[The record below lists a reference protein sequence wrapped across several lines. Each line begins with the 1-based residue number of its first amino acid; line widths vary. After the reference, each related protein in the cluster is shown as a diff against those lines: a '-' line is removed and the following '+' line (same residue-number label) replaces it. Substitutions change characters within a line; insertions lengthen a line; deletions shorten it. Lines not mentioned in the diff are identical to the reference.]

1 MGAQG
6 EGGGQSGGWGGIA
19 LSRLWNERAFGEA
32 GQGLADARDLL
43 VVGEDQK
50 MGGFAGEGL
59 ESEDSLLEQG
69 LGGDQFEEVF
79 GLGLSAEGPETLAGA
94 SRHDEE
100 EERGHV

>member
-6 EGGGQSGGWGGIA
+6 EGGGQGGGGSGITLGRFG
-19 LSRLWNERAFGEA
+19 NEGAFREA
-32 GQGLADARDLL
+32 WQSVANTGDLL

-100 EERGHV
+100 EERGHE

>member
-1 MGAQG
+1 MPLLLIHRHPHHG
-6 EGGGQSGGWGGIA
+6 SPA
-19 LSRLWNERAFGEA
+19 LLRHSIQCGRY
-32 GQGLADARDLL
+32 LL

-100 EERGHV
+100 EERRHE